1 MATLW
6 ATMPSVTPAVQL
18 KQAVRRGDLLARIGG
33 EEFALVMRNTDEW
46 GAIMVAERVREF
58 ISVAP
63 ANTNA
68 GKLNLTAS
76 VGVSSLRTSD
86 RDPDAAL
93 RRADDAL
100 YRAKEEGR
108 NCVRATTMELLPPIV
123 A

>member
-1 MATLW
+1 M
-6 ATMPSVTPAVQL
+6 
-18 KQAVRRGDLLARIGG
+18 
-33 EEFALVMRNTDEW
+33 

-58 ISVAP
+58 FATAP
-63 ANTNA
+63 ADTNA

-76 VGVSSLRTSD
+76 FGVTSLLTSD

-93 RRADDAL
+93 GRADDAL

-108 NCVRATTMELLPPIV
+108 NRVRASTMGLLSPIV